1 MEIIIL
7 AIFALSL
14 TLCVIFD
21 VSILIALVF
30 GYLLFFGYGL
40 YRRHSPKVLLKKSL
54 SGILTV
60 KNILLTFILIGMIT
74 AVWRAGG
81 TIPYIIYHA
90 SGLCTPPVM
99 LPLTFLLCCMM
110 SVLTGTAFGTAA
122 TVGVICAAMAHT
134 MSIPVYLTG
143 GAVLAGSFFGDR
155 CSPMSTSALL
165 VSELTKTDIYTNI
178 VGMVKTSVVP
188 FVLSCAA
195 YLGLGLMC
203 GASEN
208 TADVAGIFE
217 ANFNLTPIVLI
228 PVAAIIILSL
238 LRINVKIA
246 MSVSIVS
253 GFVTTLLTQDIGFAE
268 LLRSALTGYNP
279 TDSELAA
286 LLSGG
291 GITSMAKVFCIVCLS
306 SCYSG
311 IFRETGFL
319 DGIRRHIDGMATY
332 LTPFGCVLCT
342 SLVCGMVACNQTLC
356 IMLTDQ
362 LCGQLYPDKNER
374 AIVFENTAVVVSPLI
389 PWSIAAGVP
398 LTSAGSSSLGIV
410 FAVYLWV
417 LPLWE
422 LVRRAVRGVGGV
434 KK

>member
-1 MEIIIL
+1 
-7 AIFALSL
+7 
-14 TLCVIFD
+14 
-21 VSILIALVF
+21 
-30 GYLLFFGYGL
+30 
-40 YRRHSPKVLLKKSL
+40 
-54 SGILTV
+54 
-60 KNILLTFILIGMIT
+60 
-74 AVWRAGG
+74 
-81 TIPYIIYHA
+81 
-90 SGLCTPPVM
+90 
-99 LPLTFLLCCMM
+99 
-110 SVLTGTAFGTAA
+110 
-122 TVGVICAAMAHT
+122 
-134 MSIPVYLTG
+134 
-143 GAVLAGSFFGDR
+143 
-155 CSPMSTSALL
+155 
-165 VSELTKTDIYTNI
+165 
-178 VGMVKTSVVP
+178 
-188 FVLSCAA
+188 
-195 YLGLGLMC
+195 
-203 GASEN
+203 
-208 TADVAGIFE
+208 
-217 ANFNLTPIVLI
+217 
-228 PVAAIIILSL
+228 
-238 LRINVKIA
+238 

-279 TDSELAA
+279 ANSELAA

-291 GITSMAKVFCIVCLS
+291 GVTSMAKVFCIVCLS

-319 DGIRRHIDGMATY
+319 DSIKQRIDGMAKY

-342 SLVCGMVACNQTLC
+342 SIVCGMVACNQTLC

-422 LVRRAVRGVGGV
+422 LVRRAVRGVGE
-434 KK
+434 K